1 MNVKQRIIKLLGEF
15 EEGKYSNILLNEY
28 FKENK
33 LSRGEKAFITEVFYG
48 VIRNII
54 FLDYQIDKRAS
65 KRVHRKWLR
74 NLLRIS
80 YYQAYFM
87 RSDDAGVAW
96 EATELAK
103 KKLGVYV
110 GRFANGIVRSFMR
123 EMDDEADKLKAE
135 GKFDILYSCP
145 RWFYEKISAE
155 YGEKTEALLK
165 SYKKIPYLSIRVNK
179 LKYSEEEFESLLKK
193 MKVNIMKK
201 VDSVYYLDSGSLIDT
216 KEFTEGKITAQDGA
230 SYLAAKLLDPQPD
243 EMVLDTCSAPGS
255 KTAVLAE
262 LMENRGEII
271 ALDVHQHKIKLIE
284 KNSKKLGADIIKA
297 VKMDARKVKEQGKK
311 FDKILVDAP
320 CSGYGVLRKKPEA
333 LYNKD
338 MANIEELAKLQY
350 EILQSASKV
359 LKDDGSLVYSTCTI
373 FKEENIDNVDRFL
386 KNNPEFEVMEMELPE
401 GIGGHKDNL
410 GGLVIDYTE
419 EYLDSF
425 YIIKFRK
432 RSI

>member
-1 MNVKQRIIKLLGEF
+1 LNVKKRIIKLLGEF

-28 FKENK
+28 FRENN

-54 FLDYQIDKRAS
+54 FLDYQIDKRAT
-65 KRVHRKWLR
+65 KKVHRKWLR

-103 KKLGVYV
+103 EKLGVYV

-123 EMDDEADKLKAE
+123 EMDGEADQLKAS
-135 GKFDILYSCP
+135 GKMDILYSCP
-145 RWFYEKISAE
+145 KWFYEKISNE
-155 YGEKTEALLK
+155 YGEETEALLK

-179 LKYSEEEFESLLKK
+179 LKYSEKEFEALLEK
-193 MKVNIMKK
+193 MGINIMKQI
-201 VDSVYYLDSGSLIDT
+201 DSVYYLDSGILIDSQ
-216 KEFTEGKITAQDGA
+216 EFKDGKITVQDGS
-230 SYLAAKLLDPQPD
+230 SYLAAKMLGAKPGDT
-243 EMVLDTCSAPGS
+243 VLDTCSAPGS
-255 KTAVLAE
+255 KAAVLAE
-262 LMENRGEII
+262 LMENKGEIT
-271 ALDVHQHKIKLIE
+271 ALDIHQHKIKLLDM
-284 KNSKKLGADIIKA
+284 NSKNLGAKIITG
-297 VKMDARKVKEQGKK
+297 VKLDARKVKEQGKK

-338 MANIEELAKLQY
+338 MTNVEELARLQY
-350 EILQSASKV
+350 EILESASKS
-359 LKDDGSLVYSTCTI
+359 LKDDGELVYSTCTI
-373 FKEENIDNVDRFL
+373 FNEENTDNAERFL
-386 KNNPEFEVMEMELPE
+386 KNNPEFQVVELEFPE
-401 GIGGHKDNL
+401 GINGHKDIL
-410 GGLVIDYTE
+410 GGLVIDYKE
-419 EYLDSF
+419 EFLDSF

-432 RSI
+432 RIG